1 MMIRVSG
8 GIHSFIRTNKNT
20 MLHIVMHCNHS
31 FIIGK
36 NVPNDDDDDGDEDF
50 LQTKPNQKKKKKTIL
65 LARPN
70 YTIPRIW
77 VHVCLAGSLYTHI
90 HTELLARPI
99 ILASNYD
106 CGGWNECYFL

>member
-1 MMIRVSG
+1 MIRVSG

-50 LQTKPNQKKKKKTIL
+50 LQTKPNQTKKNDSIGQTKL
-65 LARPN
+65 Y
-70 YTIPRIW
+70 YTQNLGA
-77 VHVCLAGSLYTHI
+77 CLFGWFAI
-90 HTELLARPI
+90 HTHTHRTI
-99 ILASNYD
+99 GQTNYSRI
-106 CGGWNECYFL
+106 